1 MSREGIGQ
9 QLQAERKRQ
18 KLSQSDIADKL
29 QCSRPSISN
38 IENGRYQG
46 SLQLLERYLN
56 IMGFELTA
64 TPKQTKRP
72 TLDELDS
79 VYNDDW

>member
-1 MSREGIGQ
+1 MSREDIGQ

-64 TPKQTKRP
+64 TPKQAKRP

-79 VYNDDW
+79 VYNDD

>member
-18 KLSQSDIADKL
+18 KLSQSDVADKL
-29 QCSRPSISN
+29 QCSQPSISN

-64 TPKQTKRP
+64 TPKQAKRP

-79 VYNDDW
+79 VYNDD

>member
-56 IMGFELTA
+56 LMGFELTA
-64 TPKQTKRP
+64 TPKQAKRP

-79 VYNDDW
+79 VYNDD

>member
-64 TPKQTKRP
+64 TPRQAKRP

-79 VYNDDW
+79 VYNDD

>member
-18 KLSQSDIADKL
+18 KLNQSDIADKL

-64 TPKQTKRP
+64 TPKQAKRP

-79 VYNDDW
+79 VYNDD

>member
-1 MSREGIGQ
+1 MSRKQIGQ

-29 QCSRPSISN
+29 RCSRPSISN

-56 IMGFELTA
+56 LMGFELA
-64 TPKQTKRP
+64 VAPKQARRP

-79 VYNDDW
+79 IYDDG

>member
-79 VYNDDW
+79 VYNDD

>member
-64 TPKQTKRP
+64 TPKQAKRP

-79 VYNDDW
+79 VYNDD

>member
-1 MSREGIGQ
+1 MSRESIGQ

-64 TPKQTKRP
+64 TPRQAKRP

-79 VYNDDW
+79 VYNDD

>member
-1 MSREGIGQ
+1 MSREDIGK
-9 QLQAERKRQ
+9 QLQNERKRQ

-29 QCSRPSISN
+29 QCSRPKIST
-38 IENGRYQG
+38 IENGKYQG

-56 IMGFELTA
+56 LMGYELTA
-64 TPKQTKRP
+64 TPKQVKRP

-79 VYNDDW
+79 IYDDD